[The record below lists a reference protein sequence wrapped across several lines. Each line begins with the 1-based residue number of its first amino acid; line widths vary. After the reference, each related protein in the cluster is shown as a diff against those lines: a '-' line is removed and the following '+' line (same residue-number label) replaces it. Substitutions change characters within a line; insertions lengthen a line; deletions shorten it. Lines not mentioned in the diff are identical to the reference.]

1 MSLFGWLRPE
11 EEDEDRVIGE
21 VSNDRGDHVVF
32 DIPADGEDDI
42 DRIMRENQVRYDH
55 DDQEA
60 RRADAV
66 SRWNRRDHD
75 ELRYHTD
82 DVVSHD
88 EEDEPEVDDDSITE
102 RDEQPASGGWWPFG

>member
-1 MSLFGWLRPE
+1 MGIFGWLRPE

-21 VSNDRGDHVVF
+21 VSNDQGDHVVF
-32 DIPADGEDDI
+32 DIPANGEDDI
-42 DRIMRENQVRYDH
+42 DRIMRKNRVKHDH
-55 DDQEA
+55 DDQES

-102 RDEQPASGGWWPFG
+102 RDDQAASGGWWPFG